1 VTHDDAISSP
11 AASQPIGE
19 WLEALGSS
27 APAPGGGAAAAMM
40 ASIGATLVE
49 MVGNLT
55 IGKPAFAEHE
65 PHVTAIRDTARE
77 LRLRA
82 LAAID
87 DDAAAFTELMAVYRL
102 PKDTDQQKTARRLVI
117 QAATRRAAAVPLEVA
132 ATAADIARLA
142 AQLPGRSNPAVLSDV
157 AVAASAA
164 AAAIES
170 AAINVEINLATLTDP
185 DAKAALASQLA
196 AHLPCADQARQ
207 LAAKI
212 RQEISR

>member
-27 APAPGGGAAAAMM
+27 APAPGGGTAAAMM
-40 ASIGATLVE
+40 ASIGAALVE
-49 MVGNLT
+49 MVSNLT

-65 PHVTAIRDTARE
+65 PHVTPIRDTARE

-87 DDAAAFTELMAVYRL
+87 NDAAAFTELMAVYRL

-117 QAATRRAAAVPLEVA
+117 QAATHRAAAVPLEVA

-196 AHLPCADQARQ
+196 AHLPYADQARQ

>member
-1 VTHDDAISSP
+1 VIHDDAISSP
-11 AASQPIGE
+11 AASQPIGG

-40 ASIGATLVE
+40 ASIGAALVE

-142 AQLPGRSNPAVLSDV
+142 AQLRGRSNPAVLSDV
-157 AVAASAA
+157 GVAASAA
-164 AAAIES
+164 AAAIDS
-170 AAINVEINLATLTDP
+170 AAINVEVNLATLTSK
-185 DAKAALASQLA
+185 DAKTAMASQLA
-196 AHLPCADQARQ
+196 AHLASADQARQ
-207 LAAKI
+207 LAAEI
-212 RQEISR
+212 RQDISR